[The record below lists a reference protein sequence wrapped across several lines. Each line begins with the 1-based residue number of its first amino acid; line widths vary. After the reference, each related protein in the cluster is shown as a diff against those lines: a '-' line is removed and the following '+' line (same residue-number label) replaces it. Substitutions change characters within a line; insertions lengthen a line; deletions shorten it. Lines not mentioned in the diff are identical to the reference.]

1 MVIFP
6 NVSFISRRACFIML
20 HPCSRH
26 QFFSPVLGS
35 KLCAHRTNNPLITL
49 RTFTET
55 DFTEFENYVQSNAY
69 VEQQPKFALLNL
81 PRVGHDFLVVQP
93 QIKKGKRLRTDT
105 TTALQLAEAVTL
117 LETLPGWKAA
127 GRLTLKTDNDM
138 RKLIFKSGNLER
150 IQDSV
155 KEKSATAIF
164 INFDILTGVQHAAL
178 QEFFRLP
185 IYDRYTVVLNIFRNH
200 ARTKEA
206 KLQIALAE
214 IPYYRARIWHLHKGT
229 GRNTFGTGQTYY
241 ERQQQQL
248 QTREAALRRQLAQIK
263 DERSLLR
270 KKRRQLEFPT
280 VAVVGYTNAGKTA
293 LIKRLTDD
301 DRLQPRDQLFATLDV
316 TAHAGRLNMLKCVLY
331 MDTVG
336 FISDI
341 PTTLVASFASTLD
354 DVVLADV
361 IVHVLNLSHPD
372 REAQRSNVLET
383 LDKIGVPQKLLDSM
397 IQVGNKV
404 DLLPSSVPE
413 NGWECIPVSCMDGTG
428 LAELRVVIE
437 QRLIENTG
445 RSVARFR
452 VSTGGSEYSWL
463 YREGT
468 FISSIV
474 DAHDSNYSIVDVVL
488 STAAKAK
495 FKHLYGSM
503 CAVD

>member
-263 DERSLLR
+263 DE
-270 KKRRQLEFPT
+270 
-280 VAVVGYTNAGKTA
+280 
-293 LIKRLTDD
+293 
-301 DRLQPRDQLFATLDV
+301 
-316 TAHAGRLNMLKCVLY
+316 H
-331 MDTVG
+331 
-336 FISDI
+336 
-341 PTTLVASFASTLD
+341 
-354 DVVLADV
+354 V